1 MEFCEYEE
9 SSWPEKSEEPTGFT
23 FRGKKRGFEKAVE
36 NIKILMKRGTKRILN
51 KLTMIVMDSR
61 TIPHGNEMDIE
72 VSNEKE
78 KGVAVLRIFGP
89 NSKKECTIVASNKK
103 KSDLIFVKILAKDII
118 KPLIDK
124 FISGEG
130 WINLFCKV
138 NSNKKVVKENCCIY
152 CDKGFKTDKNL

>member
-1 MEFCEYEE
+1 
-9 SSWPEKSEEPTGFT
+9 
-23 FRGKKRGFEKAVE
+23 
-36 NIKILMKRGTKRILN
+36 
-51 KLTMIVMDSR
+51 MIVMDSR
-61 TIPHGNEMDIE
+61 TIHHGNEMDIE

-130 WINLFCKV
+130 WINLFSKV

-152 CDKGFKTDKNL
+152 CDKGFKTDKNLRTHVKKIS